1 MLPCHHRYLIGGAV
15 VGPSGLGLVTNW
27 EQVGAV
33 AQFGAVFPLFSMG
46 LEFKPTDHRY
56 VGAAGASGVRG
67 TDSPLV
73 ST

>member
-1 MLPCHHRYLIGGAV
+1 M

-56 VGAAGASGVRG
+56 ASAAGPV
-67 TDSPLV
+67 
-73 ST
+73 